1 MATALLNTL
10 LGMGTVFIVLIFISF
25 IISLFGLINKV
36 ANKPKK
42 VKTADAPAETSDPV
56 STPVKASSD
65 DGELVAVIAAAI
77 AASMTEATG
86 QYVSADGLVIRSIKK
101 RR

>member
-42 VKTADAPAETSDPV
+42 VKTADAPEIGR
-56 STPVKASSD
+56 ASCR
-65 DGELVAVIAAAI
+65 ERV
-77 AASMTEATG
+77 
-86 QYVSADGLVIRSIKK
+86 
-101 RR
+101 